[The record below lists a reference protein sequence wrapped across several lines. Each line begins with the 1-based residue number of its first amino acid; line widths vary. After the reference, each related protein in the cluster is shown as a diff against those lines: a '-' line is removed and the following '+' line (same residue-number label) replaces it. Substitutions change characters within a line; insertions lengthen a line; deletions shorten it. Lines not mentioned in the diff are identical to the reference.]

1 MERITPAQEI
11 YLQMLDAGGRW
22 GGFNGPRIAADL
34 RANLPLWRTLVFT
47 RQSHMPAG
55 SSDTELRHR
64 VDLIA
69 LRDSPKGVIN
79 LDRLFIVPEPGKQD
93 EFEKLARHWLAT
105 EMTWISRAD
114 AASAMGRKAKFYH
127 DYAVDEPRYL
137 LNLWWE

>member
-1 MERITPAQEI
+1 MERITSAQEI

-22 GGFNGPRIAADL
+22 GRFNGPRIAADL
-34 RANLPLWRTLVFT
+34 RTNLPLWRNIVFT
-47 RQSHMPAG
+47 RQTRMPVG

-69 LRDSPKGVIN
+69 LRDSPKGAIS

-93 EFEKLARHWLAT
+93 EFEALARDWLAT
-105 EMTWISRAD
+105 EMSWIPRTD
-114 AASAMGRKAKFYH
+114 AASAVGRKAKLYP
-127 DYAVDEPRYL
+127 DYAADEPRYL